1 MDSIEKGK
9 SILALYVLSK
19 HTMLRLSAQD
29 PIKSL
34 PMPGLKNKKNKNS
47 LMTNSRMLLLISES

>member
-19 HTMLRLSAQD
+19 HTMLHLSAPD

-34 PMPGLKNKKNKNS
+34 LMPGLKNKKK
-47 LMTNSRMLLLISES
+47 

>member
-19 HTMLRLSAQD
+19 HTMLHLSAHD

-34 PMPGLKNKKNKNS
+34 PMPGLKNKKK
-47 LMTNSRMLLLISES
+47 